1 MTPPRG
7 NPRADGNRRALSST
21 VLARRPPEAVS
32 NVTRAP
38 KLLFLV
44 TEDWYFCSHRL
55 PVARKARDAGFAV
68 VVATRVRDHGEAIRH
83 EGFSLRP
90 LAWRRRGDGLF
101 GAIRAVAEIAR
112 LYRAERPD
120 IVHHV
125 ALKPVLLGGIAM
137 RLAFPF
143 GARPALLAAIMGLG
157 SRFGCSRT
165 ARALGGAVRVAA
177 GGGCVIVQNP
187 DDGAAL
193 ERFGIGRERIALIRG
208 SGVDTTHFTP
218 LPEPQGAALTVALVA
233 RMLRSKGVL
242 DAVAAVRRLRE
253 AGLAIDLLL
262 AGPIDPDNPDS
273 LDEPALAALT
283 REPGVTWLGQVA
295 DVREVWARAHVAVFP
310 STYGEGVPKAL
321 LEAAACA
328 RPIAAADMPGSRE
341 IVRHGE
347 TGLLVPPGDIGRLAE
362 VIAAL
367 AQDPAERQRMGA
379 AGRALVERD
388 FSESVVAEQT
398 LALYRAMLAERKVSA

>member
-1 MTPPRG
+1 ME
-7 NPRADGNRRALSST
+7 D
-21 VLARRPPEAVS
+21 AVPD
-32 NVTRAP
+32 VTRAP

-55 PVARKARDAGFAV
+55 PVARAARDAGFAV
-68 VVATRVRDHGEAIRH
+68 VVATRVREHGEAILH

-101 GAIRAVAEIAR
+101 GASRAVAGIAR

-125 ALKPVLLGGIAM
+125 ALKPVLLGGVAL

-143 GARPALLAAIMGLG
+143 DARPALLAAVMGLG
-157 SRFGCSRT
+157 SHFGRGWT
-165 ARALGGAVRVAA
+165 AHVLGWAVRVAA
-177 GGGCVIVQNP
+177 GGGRVIVQNP
-187 DDGAAL
+187 DDGGAL
-193 ERFGIGRERIALIRG
+193 QRFGIGREQIALIRG
-208 SGVDTTHFTP
+208 SGVDSVHFKP
-218 LPEPQGAALTVALVA
+218 LPEPQGPGLTVALVA

-253 AGLAIDLLL
+253 DGLAVDLLL
-262 AGPIDPDNPDS
+262 AGPTDPDNPDS
-273 LDEPALAALT
+273 LDEPAMAALT
-283 REPGVTWLGQVA
+283 AEPGVTWLGQVA

-321 LEAAACA
+321 LEAAACG
-328 RPIAAADMPGSRE
+328 RPIAAADRPGSRE

-362 VIAAL
+362 AIAAL
-367 AQDPAERQRMGA
+367 AQDPAARQRMGA
-379 AGRALVERD
+379 AGRALAEHD
-388 FSESVVAEQT
+388 FSEPVVAEQT
-398 LALYRAMLAERKVSA
+398 LSLYRAILAERKVSV